1 MPHRPSK
8 SELRARDRLLYN
20 LYYLQRDDFIDIT
33 LRDQVPEAWHT
44 LELDV
49 DCSEPKEKITL
60 YLDRSVVRLFR
71 AMVRGYQGRINRLLS
86 TWAQMKI
93 AGEVAL
99 EENLKARL
107 ANPDA
112 RF

>member
-49 DCSEPKEKITL
+49 ECSKPKEKS
-60 YLDRSVVRLFR
+60 RSIWIARWCGCFAPWAAAIKGASTGCCR
-71 AMVRGYQGRINRLLS
+71 PGR
-86 TWAQMKI
+86 K
-93 AGEVAL
+93 
-99 EENLKARL
+99 
-107 ANPDA
+107 
-112 RF
+112 

>member
-44 LELDV
+44 LEFDV
-49 DCSEPKEKITL
+49 ECSEPKEKITL
-60 YLDRSVVRLFR
+60 YLDRLVVRLFR
-71 AMVRGYQGRINRLLS
+71 AMGRGYQGRINRLLS

-99 EENLKARL
+99 EDKLKARL
-107 ANPDA
+107 ADPDA

>member
-1 MPHRPSK
+1 MAAKENCAMPHRPSK

-60 YLDRSVVRLFR
+60 YLDRWCGCF
-71 AMVRGYQGRINRLLS
+71 APWAAAIRGASTGCCRPGRR
-86 TWAQMKI
+86 
-93 AGEVAL
+93 
-99 EENLKARL
+99 
-107 ANPDA
+107 
-112 RF
+112 